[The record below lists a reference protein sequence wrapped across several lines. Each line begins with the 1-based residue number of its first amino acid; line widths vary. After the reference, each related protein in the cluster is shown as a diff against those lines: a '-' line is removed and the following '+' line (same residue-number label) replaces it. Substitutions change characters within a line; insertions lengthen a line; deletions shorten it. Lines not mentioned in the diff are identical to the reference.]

1 MPNVPRPWGEAED
14 ASLAKLWAEGHSA
27 SQIAKKL
34 ATGRSRNAVIGRV
47 FRKGLPSRKTPIGN
61 ETVRRIQKIRR
72 RASVLKSVPKLN
84 PEKAPPLA
92 TDLKRVAELGPI
104 DPALGVLGLTNFTCR
119 YPIGDPVAPDFT
131 FCGRTCN
138 NVENPYCVQHQKLA
152 YVPVKKRTHD
162 ATARLVN
169 WLDRRSFKVAA

>member
-1 MPNVPRPWGEAED
+1 MQSTIRPWSVTED
-14 ASLAKLWAEGHSA
+14 ASLAKFWAEGFSA
-27 SQIAKKL
+27 AQIARML
-34 ATGRSRNAVIGRV
+34 GTGRSRDSVIGRV
-47 FRKGLPSRKTPIGN
+47 HRSGLPLRN
-61 ETVRRIQKIRR
+61 ERTNPRINKKRPRRQRIVPT
-72 RASVLKSVPKLN
+72 APKLN

-138 NVENPYCVQHQKLA
+138 NVENPYCTQHQRLA
-152 YVPVKKRTHD
+152 FRS
-162 ATARLVN
+162 ATKAEKSWSR
-169 WLDRRSFKVAA
+169 